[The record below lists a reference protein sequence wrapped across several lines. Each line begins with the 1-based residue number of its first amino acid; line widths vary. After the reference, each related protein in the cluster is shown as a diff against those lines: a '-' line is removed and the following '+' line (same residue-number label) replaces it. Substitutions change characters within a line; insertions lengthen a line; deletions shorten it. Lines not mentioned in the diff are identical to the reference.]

1 MDANLSN
8 LEGYAVVD
16 LRSGRVL
23 DRGMGNVP
31 ELLVPDRP

>member
-8 LEGYAVVD
+8 VEGYTLVD

-23 DRGMGNVP
+23 DKGTGTVP
-31 ELLVPDRP
+31 ELLVPDRV

>member
-1 MDANLSN
+1 
-8 LEGYAVVD
+8 VVD

-23 DRGMGNVP
+23 DRGTGNVP